1 MYGAVQNKAAEDQ
14 GVVSNHTRN
23 QDHPDYGS
31 DTTKTK
37 DVTRMSLIKDQKDE
51 LNYFAKR
58 VANRFS
64 GGTESN
70 QNLALASFN
79 IHSNIQ
85 P

>member
-1 MYGAVQNKAAEDQ
+1 MYGTSISKSVEDQ
-14 GVVSNHTRN
+14 ALLSNHTRN
-23 QDHPDYGS
+23 QDNPDYGS

-64 GGTESN
+64 VGGESN
-70 QNLALASFN
+70 QNFALASFN
-79 IHSNIQ
+79 IHSNI
-85 P
+85 